1 NLIRKCE
8 KEGVEVRQTAFDDD
22 FVRGMTAIFNEAPVR
37 QGRRFWHY
45 GKDFETIKRQ
55 FSRFLFREDMI
66 AAYYRGEMIGFIML
80 GNAGHYGV
88 TGQIISAIK
97 HRDKST
103 NNVLIAKAVELCEK
117 KKLPWLVYLFWSA
130 DSLAEFKRRCGFIKT
145 RIPRYF
151 VPPTTRGT

>member
-1 NLIRKCE
+1 
-8 KEGVEVRQTAFDDD
+8 
-22 FVRGMTAIFNEAPVR
+22 
-37 QGRRFWHY
+37 
-45 GKDFETIKRQ
+45 
-55 FSRFLFREDMI
+55 
-66 AAYYRGEMIGFIML
+66 ML

-151 VPPTTRGT
+151 VPLTTRGTLALKMGVHRGWKEFIPPGIKKSLKQLRSRWYGMHSDA